1 MFFVPSWHTLMK
13 QLVVP
18 LDVPQWNSSKHQ
30 WPYMFPFLP
39 WHPLV
44 KPSIV
49 PPDVLWWNNWHC
61 QWPYMFPTKRI
72 SSLCSRE
79 IFSLII
85 FLLGGVWIQMI
96 HVGLQNLVAGH
107 ITCHISSRTCYIVW
121 ICNMLDSWVNILYS
135 TFITWRITG
144 DNSKSWVS
152 TWSPFYWHCLRDWR
166 DARANWLHDSISGA
180 SAELDAGVR
189 ASVSRARIFR
199 SFCAS
204 FWVFFLSGGHDFGNN
219 AGVRDEAVERL
230 SLNDSISLLLAVR
243 AKQVFRISDP
253 RELCKIQVRPVRASK
268 FSYLWYLMEVGRWK
282 VLPADQ
288 RELIKT
294 YIVNVR

>member
-49 PPDVLWWNNWHC
+49 PPDVLWWNNWQC

-79 IFSLII
+79 IFSLRI

-144 DNSKSWVS
+144 DNSIV
-152 TWSPFYWHCLRDWR
+152 
-166 DARANWLHDSISGA
+166 
-180 SAELDAGVR
+180 
-189 ASVSRARIFR
+189 
-199 SFCAS
+199 
-204 FWVFFLSGGHDFGNN
+204 
-219 AGVRDEAVERL
+219 L
-230 SLNDSISLLLAVR
+230 SLSLKSILLALSAWLAR
-243 AKQVFRISDP
+243 CPCQLTF
-253 RELCKIQVRPVRASK
+253 ASETVADDE
-268 FSYLWYLMEVGRWK
+268 STHSNS
-282 VLPADQ
+282 PAAQ
-288 RELIKT
+288 RNETCDLAP
-294 YIVNVR
+294 